1 MGENKMKLEKL
12 RKDWYYKKNTLIKRE
27 HTTYDLYDKDKD
39 YIKTFKTKKEM
50 IDWVKENKYNYQKP
64 KTERIDLNL
73 LFNGYKVG
81 R

>member
-1 MGENKMKLEKL
+1 MKLEKL
-12 RKDWYYKKNTLIKRE
+12 RKDWYYEKATLIRRE
-27 HTTYDLYDKDKD
+27 DTMYLLYDKDKD

-50 IDWVKENKYNYQKP
+50 IDWVKENKDNYKKP
-64 KTERIDLNL
+64 KTERIDINL